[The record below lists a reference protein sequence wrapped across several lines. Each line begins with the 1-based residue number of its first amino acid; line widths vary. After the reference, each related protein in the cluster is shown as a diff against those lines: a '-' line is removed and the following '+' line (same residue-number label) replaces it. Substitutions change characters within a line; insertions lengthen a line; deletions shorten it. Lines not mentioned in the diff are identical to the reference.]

1 MCFTILHYQFVLA
14 LGSDSVGSELH
25 DEGAVSLVEN
35 QVCGLVQICEGK
47 SPSITFVAG
56 IKDIGEGL
64 EESFVIGQVA
74 VKLGLGG
81 RQILTS
87 VLVPGMLHTI
97 SDTLASLT
105 VRAEEPMRSSMSE
118 FSNVIFRS
126 ISSLT
131 ESL

>member
-1 MCFTILHYQFVLA
+1 MYLTILHYQFVLA

-81 RQILTS
+81 RQNPDLGACAGD
-87 VLVPGMLHTI
+87 VAYNL
-97 SDTLASLT
+97 
-105 VRAEEPMRSSMSE
+105 
-118 FSNVIFRS
+118 
-126 ISSLT
+126 
-131 ESL
+131 